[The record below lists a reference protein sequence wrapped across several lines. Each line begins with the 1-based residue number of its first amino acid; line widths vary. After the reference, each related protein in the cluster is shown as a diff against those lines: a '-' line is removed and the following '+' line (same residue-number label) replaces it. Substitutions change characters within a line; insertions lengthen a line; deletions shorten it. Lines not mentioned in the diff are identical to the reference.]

1 MRAHPPS
8 LHPLTFRAAV
18 HVALCEDLG
27 LAGDL
32 TSDATIPP
40 DARARA
46 VLNAREQGVLCGLP
60 VAREAF
66 AAFDDV
72 TFEAHASDGD
82 ALEPGT
88 DVATI
93 EGPARAVLGGERVAL
108 NYLCHLSGI
117 ASLTR
122 AYADAIAH
130 TNARVVCTR
139 KTVPGLRA
147 LAKYAVRCGGGG
159 NHRFG
164 LDDAILIKDNHVAV
178 AGGVAQAIRAA
189 RAFAGHL
196 TRIEVEVDDL
206 DQLDEALAADPD
218 VVMLDNFSLDDLR
231 EGVRRVGGRLPI
243 EASGNVSLETIA
255 AIAETGVSMISTS
268 KLTMSAPS
276 LDLGLDIRIG

>member
-1 MRAHPPS
+1 MSAHPPS
-8 LHPLTFRAAV
+8 LHPLTFRDAV
-18 HVALCEDLG
+18 HAALREDLG
-27 LAGDL
+27 LAGDV

-46 VLNAREQGVLCGLP
+46 VLNAREEGVLCGLP
-60 VAREAF
+60 LAREAF
-66 AAFDDV
+66 GAFESV
-72 TFEAHASDGD
+72 TVEPHVRDGD
-82 ALEPGT
+82 ALAPGT

-93 EGPARAVLGGERVAL
+93 EGPARAVLGAERVAL

-122 AYADAIAH
+122 LYAEAIAH
-130 TNARVVCTR
+130 TQARVVCTR

-164 LDDAILIKDNHVAV
+164 LDDAILIKDNHVAM
-178 AGGVAQAIRAA
+178 AGGVREAIAAA

-196 TRIEVEVDDL
+196 TKIEVEVDDL
-206 DQLDEALAADPD
+206 DQLAEALEAGPD

-231 EGVRRVGGRLPI
+231 VGVRTVGGRVPI
-243 EASGNVSLETIA
+243 EASGNVNLETIG
-255 AIAETGVSMISTS
+255 AIAETGVDMVSTS